1 MGMLRRDLLLG
12 AAPALVRAASKRP
25 SILWLMTDEH
35 RPDSLGC
42 YGSPW
47 GHSPHLDR
55 VAREGTMFQSAYT
68 PSPVCVPCRSALLT
82 GNWGSTTGVLHN
94 EARLGPQ
101 TRFLTWRFEDAGYQS
116 ASFGKKHYFFD
127 NPRQAFQTEAGS
139 ATEGIVDPARY
150 GKGFDAASHDALQF
164 PDIPGQKLQRRW
176 ILGGR
181 FPASED
187 ETAEAR
193 NVALATQ
200 WLERRDASKPFLLR
214 LSLNAPHTPVV
225 VPERYLSLV
234 DPNRI
239 DIPLPT
245 SEELE
250 SQPERER
257 VLLRGFEGS
266 GMLSAGQ
273 IRKARH
279 YYYARCAFADAMCGR
294 LLEWMRARGLLDD
307 TVVVMTADHGTHL
320 GDHGLLQKQT
330 YYEQVATVPFIFWAP
345 VRVRAGAR
353 MRTPVSTLGLLPTLL
368 DLAGLP
374 FDGVDGESL
383 ARSLRAG
390 REPSRKPVISEI
402 AFGYQGWRD
411 QDRQVMVRDGDWKL
425 SMFSIG
431 TPDGAL
437 YDLRHDPGETTNR
450 FDDPK
455 AAAQR
460 RRLEAHV
467 RRRPG

>member
-1 MGMLRRDLLLG
+1 MLRRHLLLG
-12 AAPALVRAASKRP
+12 AAPALLRAAPKRP
-25 SILWLMTDEH
+25 NVLWLMTDEH
-35 RPDSLGC
+35 RPDSLAC
-42 YGSPW
+42 YGSAW
-47 GHSPHLDR
+47 GYSPNLDR
-55 VAREGTMFQSAYT
+55 LAREGTLFQSAYT

-94 EARLGPQ
+94 EARLGPE
-101 TRFLTWRFEDAGYQS
+101 TRFLTWRFEDAGYQT

-127 NPRQAFQTEAGS
+127 GPRQAFQTEGGS

-150 GKGFDAASHDALQF
+150 GKGFHPAGHDVVQY

-176 ILGGR
+176 ILAGR

-193 NVALATQ
+193 NVALAEQ
-200 WLERRDASKPFLLR
+200 WLDRRDTAKPFLLR

-225 VPERYLSLV
+225 APARYLSMV
-234 DPNRI
+234 DPDRI
-239 DIPLPT
+239 RIPVP
-245 SEELE
+245 SAAELE

-266 GMLSAGQ
+266 GAISPQLL
-273 IRKARH
+273 RKAQH

-294 LLEWMRARGLLDD
+294 LLGWMRSRGLLDD
-307 TVVVMTADHGTHL
+307 TIVVMTADHGTHL

-330 YYEQVATVPFIFWAP
+330 FYEQVATVPFIFRAP
-345 VRVRAGAR
+345 NRVRAGVR
-353 MRTPVSTLGLLPTLL
+353 LRTPVSTIGLLPTLL

-374 FDGVDGESL
+374 FDGVDGASL
-383 ARSLRAG
+383 AHSLRTG

-425 SMFSIG
+425 SMFSDAE
-431 TPDGAL
+431 PDGAL
-437 YDLRHDPGETTNR
+437 YNLRRDPQEAANL
-450 FDDPK
+450 FADP
-455 AAAQR
+455 QFTIHR
-460 RRLEAHV
+460 RRLEGLIAKKHAS
-467 RRRPG
+467 R